1 MVRELIL
8 RTKIPRVMRHSQK
21 KKKREVKTEI
31 RSYIIKIQIFLKGF
45 MQQEGGKGTRNS
57 LTIVGF
63 YLFEESSQV
72 AQW

>member
-1 MVRELIL
+1 
-8 RTKIPRVMRHSQK
+8 
-21 KKKREVKTEI
+21 
-31 RSYIIKIQIFLKGF
+31 

-57 LTIVGF
+57 LIIVGF

>member
-1 MVRELIL
+1 
-8 RTKIPRVMRHSQK
+8 
-21 KKKREVKTEI
+21 
-31 RSYIIKIQIFLKGF
+31 